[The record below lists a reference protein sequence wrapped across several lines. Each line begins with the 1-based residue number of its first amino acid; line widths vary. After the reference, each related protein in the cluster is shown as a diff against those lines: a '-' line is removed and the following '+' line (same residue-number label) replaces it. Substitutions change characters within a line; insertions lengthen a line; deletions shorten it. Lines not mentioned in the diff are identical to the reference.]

1 MREAVDPSQRHLT
14 QTDVEAI
21 APYLKTVPAIRS
33 SDLPAVAKLRSFKP
47 ARSLTATQREPAMF
61 EISPLPLASIGG
73 AFLLAFPALF
83 SIVNP
88 IGAAL
93 IFNEVTSART
103 RLERHRLAS
112 RIATYAAIVLV
123 TSLCLGGFILN
134 AFGVSLSALR
144 IAGGLVVAIR
154 AWSLLMQPA
163 VHEERKASA
172 ASPAQETDD
181 DIAFFPLTM
190 PFTTGPGTIAVAI
203 ALSSQRP
210 ASGVGTLPFFG
221 GLILAAMA
229 IAVTVWLSYR
239 WSDVIV
245 ELLGQGGART
255 LSRLVAFLLLCV
267 GVQII
272 VTGLTGV
279 ADVIIAHAHH

>member
-1 MREAVDPSQRHLT
+1 ML
-14 QTDVEAI
+14 DV
-21 APYLKTVPAIRS
+21 
-33 SDLPAVAKLRSFKP
+33 
-47 ARSLTATQREPAMF
+47 
-61 EISPLPLASIGG
+61 SPLPLGSVIG

-93 IFNEVTSART
+93 IFNEVTADRT
-103 RLERHRLAS
+103 REERHRIAS
-112 RIATYAAIVLV
+112 RIAFYSAIVLM
-123 TSLCLGGFILN
+123 TSLWLGGYILN
-134 AFGVSLSALR
+134 FFGISLAALR

-163 VHEERKASA
+163 VHEQRKASA
-172 ASPAQETDD
+172 ASPAQDTED

-210 ASGVGTLPFFG
+210 SSGIGVLPFFG
-221 GLILAAMA
+221 GMTLAALC
-229 IAVTVWLSYR
+229 IAGSVWLFYR
-239 WSDVIV
+239 WSDRVVAI
-245 ELLGQGGART
+245 LGDGGARVV
-255 LSRLVAFLLLCV
+255 SRLIAFLLLCV

-279 ADVIIAHAHH
+279 TETILAHAKS